1 MTATI
6 STQGQMQQALEQLAR
21 LYEALAAMRREIE
34 PANPRNFAVLAEG
47 HLEEIRRLQQELDE
61 YAARLA
67 GAEPLARK

>member
-21 LYEALAAMRREIE
+21 LYEALAAMRGEIE